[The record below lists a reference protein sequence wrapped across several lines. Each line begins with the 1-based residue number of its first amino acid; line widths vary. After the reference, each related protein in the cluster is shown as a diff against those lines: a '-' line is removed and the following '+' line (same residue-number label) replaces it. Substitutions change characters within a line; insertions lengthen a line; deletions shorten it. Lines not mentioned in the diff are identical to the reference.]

1 MAPPPGPA
9 PKPLHLILQLPAGN
23 SAAPCTWRLLDRN
36 GNLLR
41 EGAGAPA
48 DAPRGDRLTV
58 TIPANRVLYTELKL
72 PPVSA
77 ARMQTLL
84 PFAIEDKLMSDPAT
98 ILALAG
104 PAAGEGARAGFR
116 VVAVVDKPW
125 LVETLRSL
133 QAVGLSLDAVIPQSE
148 LVPREAGTWSALL
161 PPGEREGVLV
171 RDDGFAWAFDIS
183 ADPTPPLAVVLAV
196 KEAAAHAPKQIL
208 AFAEN
213 QESIAGWH
221 AALGLP
227 VQWRT
232 PTLNANTA
240 SPFDFLTHPAL
251 RSFAS
256 RPGWQAALPML
267 KPAAI
272 VASLILLVHFASL
285 GVNVW
290 RLDRQQTEL
299 RRDMVATFQTAFPE
313 AKAIVDP
320 ALQMSRNLAALRR
333 ERGEATD
340 PVVPALAAMNDAA
353 RKAGAKVN
361 RIQFDG
367 RKVMAEISLAGN
379 TLQAGEGLVW
389 TPGADGKSG
398 TLSKALEP

>member
-1 MAPPPGPA
+1 M
-9 PKPLHLILQLPAGN
+9 HLILQLPAGHSTAP
-23 SAAPCTWRLLDRN
+23 SAAPCTWRLLDRS

-58 TIPANRVLYTELKL
+58 TIPANRVLYAELKL

-77 ARMQTLL
+77 SRLQTLL

-104 PAAGEGARAGFR
+104 PAAGEGSRAGLR

-125 LVETLRSL
+125 LMETLRSL
-133 QAVGLSLDAVIPQSE
+133 RSAGLSPDALIPQSE
-148 LVPREAGTWSALL
+148 LVPREPGTWSALL

-171 RDDGFAWAFDIS
+171 RDDGFALAFDIS
-183 ADPTPPLAVVLAV
+183 ADPTPPLAVILAV
-196 KEAAAHAPKQIL
+196 KEAADNAPKQML
-208 AFAEN
+208 ALAEN
-213 QESIAGWH
+213 QESVSGWS

-232 PTLNANTA
+232 PALRAATT

-251 RSFAS
+251 RSFAK
-256 RPGWQAALPML
+256 RPGWHAAWPLL

-272 VASLILLVHFASL
+272 VAGLIVLVYFAAL
-285 GVNVW
+285 GVDVW
-290 RLDRQQTEL
+290 RLDRQQAAL
-299 RRDMVATFQTAFPE
+299 RQEMVATFQSTFPE

-320 ALQMSRNLAALRR
+320 ALQMSRNLVALRR
-333 ERGEATD
+333 ERGQSTD
-340 PVVPALAAMNDAA
+340 PVVPALAVVSDAA
-353 RKAGAKVN
+353 RQAGAKVT

-367 RKVMAEISLAGN
+367 RKVTADLTLAGSAPSTGN
-379 TLQAGEGLVW
+379 GLVW
-389 TPGADGKSG
+389 MPNADGKSG
-398 TLSKALEP
+398 VLSKALGP